1 MVLTN
6 ALFLR
11 KRGQLQSLRRNLPFD
26 QPFVSQPH
34 RDGSL
39 QNSQLC
45 RNASHQQNDPDVT

>member
-1 MVLTN
+1 MVLTS

-11 KRGQLQSLRRNLPFD
+11 KRGLQIERHDLSFGQL
-26 QPFVSQPH
+26 FVSQPH

-45 RNASHQQNDPDVT
+45 RNSSRQQKDPDVT